1 MRWMIIFMLLTACE
15 QRYRY
20 ACQNPD
26 NWSTKQCQKPLCEVN
41 QECPEQIFAGSKI
54 EKELNKEATNDCPK

>member
-1 MRWMIIFMLLTACE
+1 MRWILIIMMLTACE

-26 NWSTKQCQKPLCEVN
+26 NWDSKQCQKPMCEVN
-41 QECPEQIFAGSKI
+41 QECPEHIFNGTKVEVPVVA
-54 EKELNKEATNDCPK
+54 KEVKNECK